1 LRVGDLTTAEAALR
15 AATVHRK
22 RGFTAELQAAAQAQD
37 RPVAFRVAA
46 LQLVA
51 GPGRTLDGEAFAL
64 LLSPLERGG
73 SLEERQRAAAVLG
86 ASSLDRAQMLRV
98 IALVPTLGPLE
109 LAPVATALSRGPAD
123 AELGERMLAAWRE
136 APARFGVPGSVVQG
150 VFRRFPEPVVIAA
163 APLVSAVM
171 NAAAAKDSRVI
182 ELEKLA
188 ETGDATRG
196 RAAFLAGTGA
206 CIVCHRVGAEG
217 GRVGPELSRIGGIR
231 TRRDLVESIAF
242 PNATLAR
249 GYETFRIERAGA
261 ETLLGLIPRESA
273 ESLVVVTA
281 DGRETVV
288 ARSTVTRQEP
298 LAVSLMPPGL
308 DRSMPPQTLADLVA
322 FLAGLR

>member
-1 LRVGDLTTAEAALR
+1 L
-15 AATVHRK
+15 
-22 RGFTAELQAAAQAQD
+22 
-37 RPVAFRVAA
+37 
-46 LQLVA
+46 
-51 GPGRTLDGEAFAL
+51 AL

-109 LAPVATALSRGPAD
+109 LAPVAATLSRGPAD

-163 APLVSAVM
+163 APLVSEVM

-206 CIVCHRVGAEG
+206 CIVCHRVGA
-217 GRVGPELSRIGGIR
+217 RK
-231 TRRDLVESIAF
+231 
-242 PNATLAR
+242 
-249 GYETFRIERAGA
+249 AGA
-261 ETLLGLIPRESA
+261 WDRSSRGLAESA
-273 ESLVVVTA
+273 RAATWWN
-281 DGRETVV
+281 
-288 ARSTVTRQEP
+288 RSPFPTPRWRGVTRHF
-298 LAVSLMPPGL
+298 GL
-308 DRSMPPQTLADLVA
+308 SVRVPSRCW
-322 FLAGLR
+322 G